1 MSGTKKKIKKTKSST
16 KSASNK
22 LLQSSVIQKPLSQK
36 TGIKSTKADKP
47 SSDIHTKTDKSLSSS
62 LKKKK
67 TKTLG
72 SSQREN
78 SKKQIKNPW
87 DGYDYEDIPSI
98 SIDQART
105 FRKVTREE
113 NIKLSRG
120 RPRKSANEKCLSIT
134 LRIEPSLLVK
144 IKESAEKTGFPWQSY
159 LKIMIERG
167 MNA

>member
-16 KSASNK
+16 KSASKK
-22 LLQSSVIQKPLSQK
+22 LLQSSVIQKPISQK

-87 DGYDYEDIPSI
+87 DGYDYDNKTSI
-98 SIDQART
+98 NIAEGNLVREGNVIQFYDSVSDNFHMAKIIFIQSASIGTEIELFDLDE
-105 FRKVTREE
+105 KKTR
-113 NIKLSRG
+113 
-120 RPRKSANEKCLSIT
+120 
-134 LRIEPSLLVK
+134 V
-144 IKESAEKTGFPWQSY
+144 F
-159 LKIMIERG
+159 IM
-167 MNA
+167 NN